1 MRAVV
6 RRCKVQKVMGTAR
19 QRTLV
24 IELPCDDPY
33 TTMMLM
39 DMVGTSVDV
48 DVQSHWEPVEPPQ
61 EWGGCR

>member
-1 MRAVV
+1 MRAAV
-6 RRCKVQKVMGTAR
+6 RRCKVQQVMGTAR

-24 IELPCDDPY
+24 IELPCDDPC

-48 DVQSHWEPVEPPQ
+48 DVQSHWEPMEPPQ
-61 EWGGCR
+61 EWGGGR